1 VALFPDDGQVNGNN
15 ADCRTSERVY
25 SLVQE
30 QNDAALMIGANNN
43 LAATLLN
50 LGEFESARQYA
61 MRGLQIWRSGNV
73 RSYAEDFHTPVV
85 SCLCHQAMSEWL
97 LGEIAASRTAIAEAI
112 SIAKELKD
120 MNALALALSWAAGLG
135 CAERNP
141 AEVGRYS
148 SDLIEL
154 STGHNFV
161 FG

>member
-1 VALFPDDGQVNGNN
+1 MSARGKAVCSKALFRKGAFHDI
-15 ADCRTSERVY
+15 TSSTHDRG
-25 SLVQE
+25 S
-30 QNDAALMIGANNN
+30 
-43 LAATLLN
+43 LLN
-50 LGEFESARQYA
+50 LVEFESARQYA